1 MRKIQYILAVFT
13 ALAMLL
19 SFAACGSTPASEQA
33 SSITP
38 PEQTEAVPTP
48 EPPEADP
55 VVPASSAEEVSTME
69 AVDTP
74 EETPTFVSLDLPLT
88 EEPVT
93 LEMWASES
101 PMLSAYGLKMQDL
114 SFYHEM
120 EKRTGVTLDITS
132 VSFFTASDNFNLLM
146 ASGDYPDMI
155 DSFQR
160 FYTKSADNAIDEG
173 IIVDLQDYLEEY
185 MPNYKAALDSDQSF
199 WLDSLT
205 QSGALP
211 SANMLFAVSEGPSK
225 GLMIRED
232 WLEECGLEIPS
243 DYDDMEQ
250 VLEAFKNKYS
260 VAAMALDTN
269 GQSIGISAGLTV
281 RELNTMDP
289 SQAAFLNVD
298 GVVSYCPATEGYREY
313 LDMVHDWYEK
323 GYIWKDFVSEG
334 NNNQNY
340 VLSGQLGVVTGIK
353 DGLDSMTSSLQEF
366 EPDASVIAI
375 KALRKDPEEVL
386 KVRNYVENVIYGTAV
401 TASCENKELA
411 CRWLDY
417 CYSPEGQILTNYG
430 IEGEGLQYDE
440 NGNPEYTDLVLH
452 NEIYNGTFACSVYSQ
467 YGGSMLCYSD
477 RTFPAFSDRVL
488 DALACWDFDTQEWMY
503 PTKVTMS
510 TEQGEEYNN
519 IVNDLNSYVAEMT
532 LKFIVGDAVLDDSSW
547 DEYIGDLESMG
558 LEQCVSI
565 KQEALDSYLSMA
577 QQ

>member
-1 MRKIQYILAVFT
+1 MKKKLLALSCVLSLLF
-13 ALAMLL
+13 AM
-19 SFAACGSTPASEQA
+19 AGCGSNPVAKSTNSAQSASEA
-33 SSITP
+33 
-38 PEQTEAVPTP
+38 TEAAFPTSP
-48 EPPEADP
+48 SIPQAISSDRAAD
-55 VVPASSAEEVSTME
+55 SSEEVSVVE
-69 AVDTP
+69 DP
-74 EETPTFVSLDLPLT
+74 QETSAFESVELPLT
-88 EEPVT
+88 EDPVT
-93 LEMWASES
+93 LKMWASES

-120 EKRTGVTLDITS
+120 EKRTGVILDITS
-132 VSFFTASDNFNLLM
+132 VSFFTASDNFNLLV

-173 IIVDLQDYLEEY
+173 IIVDLQDYLETY
-185 MPNYKAALDSDQSF
+185 MPNYKAALDSDPSF

-298 GVVSYCPATEGYREY
+298 GIVSYCPASENYREY
-313 LDMVHDWYEK
+313 LDMVRAWYEK

-340 VLSGQLGVVTGIK
+340 VISGQLGVVTGIK
-353 DGLDSMTSSLQEF
+353 DGLDTMTSSLQEF

-375 KALRKDPEEVL
+375 KSLRKDPDEVL

-477 RTFPAFSDRVL
+477 RTFAALSDRVL

-510 TEQGEEYNN
+510 TEQGEEYNI

-532 LKFIVGDAVLDDSSW
+532 LKFIVGDAILDDSSW
-547 DEYIGDLESMG
+547 ADYISVLESMG

-565 KQEALDSYLSMA
+565 KQEALDVYLSKA